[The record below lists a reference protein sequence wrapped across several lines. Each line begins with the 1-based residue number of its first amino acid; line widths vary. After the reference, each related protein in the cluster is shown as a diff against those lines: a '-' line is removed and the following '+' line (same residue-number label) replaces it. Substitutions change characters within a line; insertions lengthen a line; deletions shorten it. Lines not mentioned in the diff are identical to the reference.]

1 MMERND
7 KVRGG
12 KVSDGKEASKRKK
25 KDEKK
30 VVSGREGGEGGRS
43 SAPSRFGCCQRLL
56 RFFIFFIFL
65 GSLFPGQAGLYSVQS
80 SYTQH

>member
-30 VVSGREGGEGGRS
+30 VVSGRGGGRS